1 MKRFT
6 DTIRKLEED
15 SNDRMQAIEGILK
28 ASAEAEGNL
37 EAKETDTEII
47 SMQAAENIRRNAL
60 LSSIASIEAAHQ
72 SHEIDQALKAQEA
85 NKNGLSLQVV
95 PQTPSDRDIPLS
107 TRPEPHGFYD
117 FH

>member
-37 EAKETDTEII
+37 
-47 SMQAAENIRRNAL
+47 
-60 LSSIASIEAAHQ
+60 
-72 SHEIDQALKAQEA
+72 
-85 NKNGLSLQVV
+85 
-95 PQTPSDRDIPLS
+95 
-107 TRPEPHGFYD
+107 
-117 FH
+117 